1 MVGTPAQVF
10 TRCHDKDITRIRS
23 HVFGEKSKLTKGVL
37 GYNTKS
43 LCIYCSG
50 DAIVDGQ
57 DTLVVNAKL
66 FDQNR
71 IAKFSKDVLKVKS
84 FGFEQVD
91 IDVPDELYDKF
102 SEMAPLSL
110 FKRPDC
116 NIPQEMNMYIRKK
129 LVEKQWKKQKVTGC
143 FEIKKNL
150 SVHAYNTQVS
160 ATWFE
165 TYSGLSIG

>member
-37 GYNTKS
+37 GYNAKS

-50 DAIVDGQ
+50 DVIVDGQ

-66 FDQNR
+66 FGQNR

-110 FKRPDC
+110 V
-116 NIPQEMNMYIRKK
+116 QE
-129 LVEKQWKKQKVTGC
+129 T
-143 FEIKKNL
+143 
-150 SVHAYNTQVS
+150 
-160 ATWFE
+160 
-165 TYSGLSIG
+165 

>member
-1 MVGTPAQVF
+1 MCRDKLEMLNQPCSCNGVLKYDDYYEECQLDLTALQESRCEKVAVSQLLRTGMVGTPAQVF

-37 GYNTKS
+37 GYNAKS

-50 DAIVDGQ
+50 DVIVDGQ

-66 FDQNR
+66 FGQNR

-110 FKRPDC
+110 V
-116 NIPQEMNMYIRKK
+116 QE
-129 LVEKQWKKQKVTGC
+129 T
-143 FEIKKNL
+143 
-150 SVHAYNTQVS
+150 
-160 ATWFE
+160 
-165 TYSGLSIG
+165 